1 MIIDIE
7 GTDGSGKK
15 TQTDLLC
22 NFLKEKGYKVLKLS
36 FPNYESKSSI
46 LVQMY
51 LGGEFGDDVNCLN
64 GYQSSVLYSND
75 RMLTMKQINAD
86 DYDFVICD
94 RYVPS
99 NMIHQSIKV
108 EEDSLVDGFLEW
120 LEDLEYTKLQIPKP
134 DKILFLDMPPEASI
148 KLARARADLKN
159 GQSKD
164 IHEKDDEHLIK
175 AYQRAKYVAEK
186 FNWITIHCVDKEIK
200 SIQEI
205 QEDILTNL
213 NLK

>member
-15 TQTDLLC
+15 TQTDLLY
-22 NFLKEKGYKVLKLS
+22 NFLKGKGYKVLKLS
-36 FPNYESKSSI
+36 FPNYESKSSM

-51 LGGEFGDDVNCLN
+51 LGGEFGDNANCLN
-64 GYQSSVLYSND
+64 EYQSSVLYSVD
-75 RMLTMKQINAD
+75 RMLTMKQVCVD
-86 DYDFVICD
+86 DYDFVLCD

-108 EEDSLVDGFLEW
+108 KDDSLVDGFLDW
-120 LEDLEYTKLQIPKP
+120 LEDLEYIKLQIPKP

-148 KLARARADLKN
+148 KLARERTDLKN

-164 IHEKDDEHLIK
+164 IHERDDEHLIK

-186 FNWITIHCVDKEIK
+186 FNWITIQCCDKEIK

>member
-22 NFLKEKGYKVLKLS
+22 KFLKEKGCKVLKLS
-36 FPNYESKSSI
+36 FPNYESKSSV

-51 LGGEFGDDVNCLN
+51 LGGEFGDNANCLN
-64 GYQSSVLYSND
+64 GYQSSVLYSID

-108 EEDSLVDGFLEW
+108 EDDSLVDGFLDW
-120 LEDLEYTKLQIPKP
+120 LEDLEYIKLQIPKP
-134 DKILFLDMPPEASI
+134 DKIIFLDMPPEASI

-186 FNWITIHCVDKEIK
+186 FNWITISCVNTEIK

-205 QEDILTNL
+205 QEDILTKL